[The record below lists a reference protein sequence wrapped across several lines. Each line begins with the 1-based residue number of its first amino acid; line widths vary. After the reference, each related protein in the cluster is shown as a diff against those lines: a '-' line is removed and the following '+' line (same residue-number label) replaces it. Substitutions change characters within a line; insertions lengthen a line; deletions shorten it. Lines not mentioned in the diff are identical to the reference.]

1 MSLELF
7 KQNRG
12 KKREKG
18 VRGAPLTVDKVLP
31 ETHSCH
37 VPDHRV
43 VYLFTKEMS
52 IDNVQLIAWAF
63 NECGRGGGEGG
74 NT

>member
-7 KQNRG
+7 KQNR
-12 KKREKG
+12 EKTEE
-18 VRGAPLTVDKVLP
+18 RGAPLTVDKVLP
-31 ETHSCH
+31 ETHSCY

-63 NECGRGGGEGG
+63 NESGRGGGEGG